1 MTWRDSIKSSSLISR
16 FYVSYNR
23 GICPYSQLTFCSSLF
38 IYFRCVRACVISQE
52 AVASQSWSIDRFSP
66 DLYAN
71 FRNLPDGW
79 KRRKRIIYKG
89 KTSRGCILRSSWFSF
104 RVEDSAIRR
113 KKNMWTEDEM
123 IFWNTE
129 ETFRLIRAAFL
140 SSSIG
145 VRNLHLPL
153 NDSRRNGNG
162 RQNVTLT
169 YRENIPV
176 RENTTLS
183 CKQDV
188 CRVFVDRRGGDSIEV
203 WEAETF
209 NYVALWIFFF
219 SYFRFNVFFVL
230 LTCL

>member
-1 MTWRDSIKSSSLISR
+1 MTWRNSIKSSSLISR

-52 AVASQSWSIDRFSP
+52 TVASQSWSIDRFSP

-113 KKNMWTEDEM
+113 KKICERKTRWFFETRKKRFGRFAQRFCPVPSAYE
-123 IFWNTE
+123 IF
-129 ETFRLIRAAFL
+129 TFL
-140 SSSIG
+140 
-145 VRNLHLPL
+145 
-153 NDSRRNGNG
+153 
-162 RQNVTLT
+162 
-169 YRENIPV
+169 
-176 RENTTLS
+176 
-183 CKQDV
+183 
-188 CRVFVDRRGGDSIEV
+188 
-203 WEAETF
+203 
-209 NYVALWIFFF
+209 
-219 SYFRFNVFFVL
+219 
-230 LTCL
+230 